1 MGVLIEAPGH
11 MGVTLRCQA
20 HGRADCGCRAH
31 GRTTEMLSINVIGS
45 QARLVLMRKKQ
56 RTLMHMT
63 VEEEL
68 IWVQA

>member
-1 MGVLIEAPGH
+1 MSGSVEEEGPN
-11 MGVTLRCQA
+11 
-20 HGRADCGCRAH
+20 
-31 GRTTEMLSINVIGS
+31 EMPSINVIGS

-68 IWVQA
+68 IWV